1 MASTQDSAKNRLTS
15 RQRESAERRIRM
27 TQRRQELTSRIRKQK
42 KSKYLQKKRSL
53 PCGASA
59 DQSVTS
65 ANPAIMTGEVKALLE
80 SYCQNRVSLEQ
91 LLSSLQHFVS
101 NTNNNAFGIY
111 SSIPKP
117 DNPLVIL
124 EQSDESIAAKF
135 LDCLRQQTSESFAN
149 LETLSFQ
156 ITLRILVHLT
166 SISSGDSSTTT
177 STTMEYYGRRPSTWS
192 ELLVSPFSLSTSPPQ
207 PTSPTPSWL
216 EIFVQSLLSSKEVE
230 LTSLVLGN
238 LVGDDGAARNIFQA
252 VSDDFKTSLVAGLI
266 RSVSPATPTA
276 AWTLTNMIRNDSV
289 SYARTYCSETLLSAP
304 LLMAW
309 LREPSLVTQTAWII
323 ASLTAREEQTVE
335 YLCGMH
341 YCKQEKESS
350 FLSAIVQ
357 SIQNPLQPD
366 QIVPLVQALG
376 NLACHPSLVGPL
388 LAQTTPNLIPLL
400 QNILFTT
407 SSRDPILIQGA
418 WLAGCLLVDVGVENH
433 PSTTVAAPALIPVLM
448 ERLGGGGRSEER
460 ISQFMTSMTL
470 EEERECASALW
481 NALDAPPSID
491 QQHVQHQPS
500 LMNQHIRSP
509 SFQLPFTL
517 NVSRSTIQS
526 LVRLINS
533 NDSDAVLSGV
543 HVINLLLRREN
554 DHQYLQTVMQ
564 EEELPDALERVCDSP
579 MEELAEVAADIL
591 DDFFY
596 DEHQNDMGD
605 AKSLPS
611 WTNGPT
617 SSITPTF
624 GIDVENRDANGLGRG
639 RGRGAMMPAWMT
651 K

>member
-1 MASTQDSAKNRLTS
+1 MASTQDSAKTRLTS
-15 RQRESAERRIRM
+15 RQRESAEQRIRM

-53 PCGASA
+53 PCAASA
-59 DQSVTS
+59 NHSVTS
-65 ANPAIMTGEVKALLE
+65 DNPTIVTGEFKALLE
-80 SYCQNRVSLEQ
+80 SYCQNSVSLEQ
-91 LLSSLQHFVS
+91 LLSTLQHFVS
-101 NTNNNAFGIY
+101 STNNNAFGTY
-111 SSIPKP
+111 SIPKP

-124 EQSDESIAAKF
+124 EQSDESLAAKF
-135 LDCLRQQTSESFAN
+135 LDCLRQQTAKSLFVN
-149 LETLSFQ
+149 QETLSFQ
-156 ITLRILVHLT
+156 TTLRILVHLT
-166 SISSGDSSTTT
+166 SISSGDSSPTTT
-177 STTMEYYGRRPSTWS
+177 STTTEYYGRRPSTWS
-192 ELLVSPFSLSTSPPQ
+192 ELLVSPFSLSASTPQ

-266 RSVSPATPTA
+266 RSVSPVTPTA

-289 SYARTYCSETLLSAP
+289 SYARTYCSETLLSAS

-309 LREPSLVTQTAWII
+309 LQEPSLATQTAWMI

-341 YCKQEKESS
+341 PL

-366 QIVPLVQALG
+366 QTVPLVQALG

-388 LAQTTPNLIPLL
+388 LTQTTPNLIPLL
-400 QNILFTT
+400 QNILFTA

-460 ISQFMTSMTL
+460 ISLFMTSMTL

-481 NALDAPPSID
+481 NALDTPPSID

-500 LMNQHIRSP
+500 LMNHHIRS
-509 SFQLPFTL
+509 SSVQLPFAL
-517 NVSRSTIQS
+517 KISRSTIQS

-543 HVINLLLRREN
+543 HVIALLLRRES
-554 DHQYLQTVMQ
+554 DQDLQIVMQ

-596 DEHQNDMGD
+596 IEHQNGVGD
-605 AKSLPS
+605 AESLPS

-624 GIDVENRDANGLGRG
+624 GIDMENGLGRG
-639 RGRGAMMPAWMT
+639 RGRGATMPAWMT

>member
-1 MASTQDSAKNRLTS
+1 
-15 RQRESAERRIRM
+15 
-27 TQRRQELTSRIRKQK
+27 
-42 KSKYLQKKRSL
+42 
-53 PCGASA
+53 
-59 DQSVTS
+59 
-65 ANPAIMTGEVKALLE
+65 
-80 SYCQNRVSLEQ
+80 VSLEQ
-91 LLSSLQHFVS
+91 LLSTLQHFVS
-101 NTNNNAFGIY
+101 SLNNNASGTY
-111 SSIPKP
+111 SIPKS
-117 DNPLVIL
+117 DDPLVVL
-124 EQSDESIAAKF
+124 EQSDESLAAKF
-135 LDCLRQQTSESFAN
+135 LDCLRKQTAESLFFSQ
-149 LETLSFQ
+149 ETLSFQ
-156 ITLRILVHLT
+156 TTLRILVHLT

-177 STTMEYYGRRPSTWS
+177 TASTTTEYYGRRPSTWS
-192 ELLVSPFSLSTSPPQ
+192 ELLISPFSLSASTPQSTSQ
-207 PTSPTPSWL
+207 TPSWL
-216 EIFVQSLLSSKEVE
+216 EIFAQSLLSSKEVE

-252 VSDDFKTSLVAGLI
+252 LSHDLKTSLVAGLI
-266 RSVSPATPTA
+266 RSVSPVTPTA

-289 SYARTYCSETLLSAP
+289 SYARTYCSETLLSAS

-309 LREPSLVTQTAWII
+309 LREPSLATQTAWMI

-335 YLCGMH
+335 YLCGTH
-341 YCKQEKESS
+341 PL

-366 QIVPLVQALG
+366 QTVPLVQALG

-388 LAQTTPNLIPLL
+388 LTQTTPNLIPLL
-400 QNILFTT
+400 QNILSTA

-460 ISQFMTSMTL
+460 ISLFMTSMTL
-470 EEERECASALW
+470 EEERECTSALW
-481 NALDAPPSID
+481 NAFDMPPSID

-500 LMNQHIRSP
+500 LMNHHIRSP
-509 SFQLPFTL
+509 SVQLPFAL
-517 NVSRSTIQS
+517 KISRSTIQS
-526 LVRLINS
+526 LVRLVNS

-543 HVINLLLRREN
+543 HVINLLLRRES
-554 DHQYLQTVMQ
+554 DQDLQIVMQ

-579 MEELAEVAADIL
+579 MEELSEVAANIL

-596 DEHQNDMGD
+596 DEHQNGVGN
-605 AKSLPS
+605 AESLPS

-617 SSITPTF
+617 SSITPTL
-624 GIDVENRDANGLGRG
+624 GMDMENRDTNALGRG
-639 RGRGAMMPAWMT
+639 RGRCATMPAWMT